1 MFSLK
6 LKKQL
11 LRTSGTLSFNETWLS
26 YIGSKF
32 ISVGNVEQ
40 KFLRR
45 KLFVP
50 FLFCTERSGKAQEMA
65 YNGVFKTE
73 IKTLTPSN

>member
-40 KFLRR
+40 KFLRENC
-45 KLFVP
+45 L
-50 FLFCTERSGKAQEMA
+50 FLFILYRTVWEGAREGIQRSIQNRDK
-65 YNGVFKTE
+65 NVDPF
-73 IKTLTPSN
+73 